1 MPTELYK
8 VSEDDFDCHCKEFDA
23 DFEPLKQ
30 KFISDLQAIIIKHGI
45 PSTTFKITPQ
55 ISYEEVVAH
64 IQKNQNQG

>member
-1 MPTELYK
+1 MSQKITE
-8 VSEDDFDCHCKEFDA
+8 EDFNRHCDDFDI

-30 KFISDLQAIIIKHGI
+30 KFISELQPIIIKHGI

-64 IQKNQNQG
+64 IQKNQSQG